1 MNAVS
6 SIFSLQLGPA
16 LASAT
21 MSTLLWL
28 PLWIGIALLLFAVPL
43 ISTLPPTS
51 TPTSTTTHPPP
62 PTTTEEE
69 QSLLSTP
76 STTPPR
82 NNLRSTTRRR
92 LHTVLVLLTDPSRN
106 RALLL
111 AVFFLASL
119 ASSDTKLLP
128 LYISKRYGWRF
139 AQVGYL
145 LSLKAVFNFFLLSV
159 LIPRF
164 LRWRARSLSHG
175 QGDSEGGSI
184 VPGGGVGGG
193 GEVHAQNISH
203 AHLCL
208 VFSVLGAAAI
218 GLAPTVAALVP
229 ALLVYALGIALPM
242 FTYSLLKAPGMGLEG
257 RLGVLRGEEA
267 GQGMQLFSVVMLVR
281 TVGTLVGAV
290 TMPALYVMG
299 IRVGGWALGLPF
311 GVSAVC
317 YALAGVVVTRIEV

>member
-28 PLWIGIALLLFAVPL
+28 PLWIGIALLLFAIPV

-51 TPTSTTTHPPP
+51 TSTVTTATTHPTA
-62 PTTTEEE
+62 TTTEEE
-69 QSLLSTP
+69 QLLLSTP
-76 STTPPR
+76 AITSPP
-82 NNLRSTTRRR
+82 NNLRSTTYRR
-92 LHTVLVLLTDPSRN
+92 LRTVLALLTDPTRN

-111 AVFFLASL
+111 AVFLLASL

-139 AQVGYL
+139 SQVGYL

-164 LRWRARSLSHG
+164 LRWRARSVS
-175 QGDSEGGSI
+175 QGEDAAGGSS
-184 VPGGGVGGG
+184 
-193 GEVHAQNISH
+193 GEAHHAQNISH
-203 AHLCL
+203 ARLCL
-208 VFSVLGAAAI
+208 MFSVLGAAAI
-218 GLAPTVAALVP
+218 GLAPTVVALVP

-257 RLGVLRGEEA
+257 RWGVLREGEA

-281 TVGTLVGAV
+281 TVGMLVGAV
-290 TMPALYVMG
+290 LMPALYVRG
-299 IRVGGWALGLPF
+299 IGIGGWALGLPF

-317 YALAGVVVTRIEV
+317 YAFAGVMVRRIEV

>member
-1 MNAVS
+1 
-6 SIFSLQLGPA
+6 
-16 LASAT
+16 

-28 PLWIGIALLLFAVPL
+28 PFWIGIALLLFAIPV
-43 ISTLPPTS
+43 ISTLPPASTS
-51 TPTSTTTHPPP
+51 LVTATTT
-62 PTTTEEE
+62 TTTQPLPATTEE

-76 STTPPR
+76 ATNPHP

-92 LHTVLVLLTDPSRN
+92 LRTVLALLTDPTRN

-128 LYISKRYGWRF
+128 LYISKRFGWKF

-145 LSLKAVFNFFLLSV
+145 LSIKAVFNFFLLSV

-164 LRWRARSLSHG
+164 LRWRAGSLS
-175 QGDSEGGSI
+175 QGEDS
-184 VPGGGVGGG
+184 GGG
-193 GEVHAQNISH
+193 GGSGEAHHAQNISH

-208 VFSVLGAAAI
+208 IFSVLGAAAI
-218 GLAPTVAALVP
+218 GLAPTVVALVL

-257 RLGVLRGEEA
+257 RWGVLREGGA

-281 TVGTLVGAV
+281 TVGQLVGAV
-290 TMPALYVMG
+290 TMPALWVVG
-299 IRVGGWALGLPF
+299 LGAGGWWLGLPF

-317 YALAGVVVTRIEV
+317 YAVAGVVVRRIEV